1 MMTAESWKEP
11 NNKARVLNEH
21 IQDIHSKRSGV
32 DNHGNKAHHEKHAV
46 IDVYDCTL
54 PNIAENVDAWWIEEF
69 QLTSVRLL

>member
-1 MMTAESWKEP
+1 MVTKPTMKYMQ
-11 NNKARVLNEH
+11 L
-21 IQDIHSKRSGV
+21 
-32 DNHGNKAHHEKHAV
+32 V

>member
-1 MMTAESWKEP
+1 MSIFRISIP
-11 NNKARVLNEH
+11 NVLH
-21 IQDIHSKRSGV
+21 GV